1 MPNKGTIQVTLFN
14 PNNTVVKMFVVMYD
28 LSDMPPGHR
37 TFLRQRTMYVPLSSN
52 SSSNSS
58 NTAAANTSSATLSV
72 ANVKKSG
79 QQQISSSSD
88 AEEETATD
96 KGSLAQLKSYLRYL
110 IHLRFAT
117 SKSGKMYLHT
127 NIKLI
132 FARNKCEIDPRL
144 AKYEYK
150 TCTEAPR
157 NPKYSPKK

>member
-1 MPNKGTIQVTLFN
+1 
-14 PNNTVVKMFVVMYD
+14 MFVVMYD

-37 TFLRQRTMYVPLSSN
+37 TFLRQRTMYVPL
-52 SSSNSS
+52 
-58 NTAAANTSSATLSV
+58 
-72 ANVKKSG
+72 
-79 QQQISSSSD
+79 ISSSSSSNTNSGGGGVSSTSVKKVTTTATAGSSKD
-88 AEEETATD
+88 PVGNQTDSEEEASSST
-96 KGSLAQLKSYLRYL
+96 SLHLKSYLRYL

-150 TCTEAPR
+150 TSTEAPR